1 MSENTNMRV
10 VWVLVARARPHL
22 SASQLRRIGTAF
34 SLHRRQ
40 ALELAAGLSGLPD
53 AELAQQL
60 LVAAR
65 GMGGAGG
72 NS

>member
-10 VWVLVARARPHL
+10 VWALVARARPHL

-53 AELAQQL
+53 AELARQL

>member
-1 MSENTNMRV
+1 MSDNTNMRV
-10 VWVLVARARPHL
+10 VWALVARARPHL

-53 AELAQQL
+53 AELARQM

>member
-10 VWVLVARARPHL
+10 VWALVARARPHL

-53 AELAQQL
+53 AELARQM

>member
-10 VWVLVARARPHL
+10 VWALVARARPHL
-22 SASQLRRIGTAF
+22 SASQLRRIGSAF

-65 GMGGAGG
+65 GLGGAGG